1 MNYALDALWWRLT
14 HPDVRA
20 LAGLLT
26 APALWHTGCE
36 LPVRLW
42 LGEQG
47 FRCLLDWDEHPEALM
62 AHLAQEH
69 PFGCR
74 LGKYA
79 ESLLAFWFAHAP
91 HSELLAREV
100 VLKNGGGD
108 TLGALDFLVRLN
120 GALYHVELTCKYY
133 GAQDGSCLAQV
144 VGLNAQDRL
153 LDKSAK
159 LAVQLANGQHPAS
172 MSALAELGIRNEAL
186 SSVSIVRGML
196 FSDEPHQ
203 AVPPVNSGAWLGG
216 YVSDW
221 AACPVLSEEGR
232 YYVIPKMEWLAPA
245 RVDAQSCLSSQQV
258 SAVGQGL
265 VAVLEQRP
273 DGYWH
278 ETGRLMKVL
287 G

>member
-1 MNYALDALWWRLT
+1 MNYSLDAVWWRLT

-20 LAGLLT
+20 LASLLT

-36 LPVRLW
+36 LPVRLL
-42 LGEQG
+42 LGEKG
-47 FRCLLDWDEHPEALM
+47 FRCLLDWDEHPEALV
-62 AHLAQEH
+62 AHLAQEQ
-69 PFGCR
+69 PFGYR

-100 VLKNGGGD
+100 VLKNANGES
-108 TLGALDFLVRLN
+108 LGALDFLVRLN
-120 GALYHVELTCKYY
+120 GLPYHVELTCKYY
-133 GAQDGSCLAQV
+133 GAQDGSCLVQV
-144 VGLNAQDRL
+144 VGVNTQDRL

-159 LAVQLANGQHPAS
+159 LVVQLVNGQHPAS

-203 AVPPVNSGAWLGG
+203 AVQPVNQGAWLGG

-221 AACPVLSEEGR
+221 ADCPLLPEERR
-232 YYVIPKMEWLAPA
+232 YYVIPRMEWLAPA